1 MAAKDP
7 TQTAAKWAANM
18 QNATTS
24 ITNGVN
30 AVTQAPGEAAAAAVE
45 LWASRV
51 AASKNRWA
59 TNVRAVSL
67 QEWKTKMINVGI
79 PRVASGAQANQPKM
93 QAFLSWF
100 LPAQDAVTQQ
110 TRAMPKG
117 SIEQSIARA
126 ANQIRGTAA
135 LKRNA

>member
-1 MAAKDP
+1 VAAKDP
-7 TQTAAKWAANM
+7 NQAAAKWAANM
-18 QNATTS
+18 QNATQA

-30 AVTQAPGEAAAAAVE
+30 AVTTAPGESAAAAVD
-45 LWASRV
+45 LWAQRV

-67 QEWKTKMINVGI
+67 SEWKSKMINVGI
-79 PRVASGAQANQPKM
+79 PRVASGAQANQPKV
-93 QAFLSWF
+93 QAFLQWF

-117 SIEQSIARA
+117 TIEASIARA